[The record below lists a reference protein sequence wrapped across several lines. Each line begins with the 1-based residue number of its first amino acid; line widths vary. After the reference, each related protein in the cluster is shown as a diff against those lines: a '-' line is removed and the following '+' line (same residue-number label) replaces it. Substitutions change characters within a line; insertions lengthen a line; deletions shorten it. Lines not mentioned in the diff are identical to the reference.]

1 MPKETDTK
9 KAKTLI
15 RGNSETLGRTFL
27 GNNYIDIKHVEIIL
41 KFTLSDK
48 RRVRTTNLVNEK

>member
-1 MPKETDTK
+1 MPKETDNR

-27 GNNYIDIKHVEIIL
+27 GNNSVDIKYLEVIL
-41 KFTLSDK
+41 KFALSDNK
-48 RRVRTTNLVNEK
+48 RVRATNLLNAK